1 MTPQI
6 LENQFHKTLPKMLK
20 YLIWKLTKLN
30 GSVVTLFLLDL
41 FIKIL
46 LHSLR
51 WKVDLF
57 TLREYAKYK
66 KS

>member
-20 YLIWKLTKLN
+20 SLIWKLTKLN

-46 LHSLR
+46 LHPLR
-51 WKVDLF
+51 WKVDLS
-57 TLREYAKYK
+57 TLREYEKYK